1 MGGALKKASD
11 SPVASVLAGGII
23 AAAAH
28 AALQHRCCFFPSTRC
43 LFRISV
49 RLAKLKLAGFKTFVD
64 PTTVLTPGNLVGV
77 VGPNGCGKSNII
89 DAVRWVLGESRASAL
104 RGDSMQDVIF
114 NGSTTRKP
122 VSRASV
128 ELVFDNAEGKAAGQ
142 WKPYAE
148 IAVKRV
154 LDRTGESS
162 YFINGI
168 HVRRKDVIDLFLG
181 TGLGPRAYA
190 IIEQGMISR
199 IIEARPEEVR
209 GFLEEAAGVTKYR
222 ERRRETEGRL
232 RDARDNLTRLEDIRN
247 ELGQQIG
254 KLEVQAAVAEK
265 YRQLNTSLSE
275 RQNLLWLI
283 KRNEARAEKARLAEE
298 LADATRR
305 IEADSTRLQELEGQL
320 ETVREAQFAANEG
333 VQLAQSALFAVSSE
347 LTRLE
352 GELAR
357 LRDSRRILESR
368 LAQLERDDAQW
379 RSQLENLG
387 ADRER
392 WQSLLEN
399 AALRA
404 EQAEMRHAEVGDRLP
419 EAEEAQQIA
428 DATAAAV
435 RRELNQAEQQIRVED
450 AHRVSSERS
459 LENLAQ
465 RRARLQQ
472 EQASVQAP
480 DLRVAAER
488 EAALSEAEDTL
499 ALRQAEMSDAQA
511 RLPGAQQ
518 ALKEALESERH
529 AQRRATELRARREAL
544 VQLQNKVQVQGQLG
558 DWLKRHRLD
567 GLKPLWQR
575 LRVEAGWELALE
587 AVLRERLA
595 ALPAEDGRV
604 ALAALGDKV
613 PGAFAFLLA
622 GVPAEEASFPVP
634 KGARP
639 LLSVVNAD
647 PEWAEVM
654 ASWLARFFVVDDLAP
669 WLERRS
675 ELPEGVSLVSREG
688 QRLSRHALSHYAPDS
703 RTHGVIERQREIDQL
718 ATEVDAAHDE
728 AAMAREGVGEAE
740 ALATRL
746 QDTLGNLRRDAQVLQ
761 ARVHAEQVEVLKLN
775 QARVRYEERCGQID
789 RDLGEIAHGEQAEQD
804 RLMRSE
810 TELERSRE
818 LADLQRGR
826 LDAAEAVR
834 RERESALRETRA
846 LEQALAR
853 ELQESRHSERECSSK
868 LEDIARN
875 RALATEQLER
885 IAEELTERRESL
897 LEIDEVS
904 VAAALQESVAL
915 RSTREAALA
924 GARNTLEAVNG
935 QLRGLEE
942 ERQRTEHAAA
952 PQRERVADLR
962 LRVQAAEMAEGQHM
976 ARLEEA
982 EADEIALAPLLTAD
996 LKEGSLQ
1003 REVGRLGR
1011 EIADLGP
1018 VNLAAL
1024 DELRSA
1030 AERKNYLDMQTD
1042 DLLGAIETLEDA
1054 IRRIDRETREQL
1066 QETYNTVNRHF
1077 GSLFPMLFG
1086 GGEARLVLT
1095 GDEILDAGISIVAQP
1110 PGKKNSS
1117 IQLLSG
1123 GEKALTAIALVFSMF
1138 QLNPAPFCM
1147 LDEVDAPLDDSNTE
1161 RYCQMVKRMSSQTQ
1175 FIFISHSKITMEIAQ
1190 QLVGVTMQEQGAS
1203 RVVEV
1208 DIEEALRL
1216 AESVAA

>member
-1 MGGALKKASD
+1 M
-11 SPVASVLAGGII
+11 
-23 AAAAH
+23 
-28 AALQHRCCFFPSTRC
+28 
-43 LFRISV
+43 

-104 RGDSMQDVIF
+104 RGGSMMDVIF

-128 ELVFDNAEGKAAGQ
+128 ELVFDNAEGRAAGQ

-148 IAVKRV
+148 VAVKRV
-154 LDRTGESS
+154 LDRSGEST
-162 YFINGI
+162 YYINGVQ
-168 HVRRKDVIDLFLG
+168 VRRKDVIDLFLG

-199 IIEARPEEVR
+199 IIEAKPEEVR

-232 RDARDNLTRLEDIRN
+232 SDARDNLTRLEDIRN

-254 KLEVQAAVAEK
+254 KLETQAAIAEK
-265 YRQLNTSLSE
+265 YRQLNASLSE
-275 RQNLLWLI
+275 RQNLLWLM
-283 KRNEARAEKARLAEE
+283 KRNEARAERTRLSDELAE
-298 LADATRR
+298 ATRR
-305 IEADSTRLQELEGQL
+305 IEADSTHLQTLEGQL
-320 ETVREAQFAANEG
+320 ETARDAQLGANEG
-333 VQLAQSALFAVSSE
+333 VQLAQEALYTVSAE

-379 RSQLENLG
+379 RSQLDALA
-387 ADRER
+387 ADGER
-392 WQSLLEN
+392 WSGLLEH
-399 AALRA
+399 AAIRA
-404 EQAEMRHAEVGDRLP
+404 EQAEARHGEVGERLP
-419 EAEEAQQIA
+419 EAEEALRAA

-435 RRELNQAEQQIRVED
+435 RRELNHAEQQIRVEE
-450 AHRVSSERS
+450 AHRVSSERT
-459 LENLAQ
+459 LEALSQ
-465 RRARLQQ
+465 RRVRLQQ
-472 EQASVQAP
+472 EQSVVQAP
-480 DLRVAAER
+480 DLRQVAER
-488 EAALSEAEDTL
+488 EAMLEEVEDSLSRA
-499 ALRQAEMSDAQA
+499 QAELAERNA
-511 RLPGAQQ
+511 EVPAAQQ
-518 ALKEALESERH
+518 ALKHAVEAERQ

-544 VQLQNKVQVQGQLG
+544 VQLQGKVQVQGQLG
-558 DWLKRHRLD
+558 DWLKRHHLD
-567 GLKPLWQR
+567 GLTPLWQR
-575 LRVEAGWELALE
+575 IRVEAGWELAVE

-595 ALPAEDGRV
+595 ALPALDGQA
-604 ALAALGDKV
+604 ALAALADKV
-613 PGAFAFLLA
+613 PGAVAFLLP
-622 GVPAEEASFPVP
+622 GVVPAADGGDAPEGTRRLGALVEAD
-634 KGARP
+634 AE
-639 LLSVVNAD
+639 LAEILNA
-647 PEWAEVM
+647 
-654 ASWLARFFVVDDLAP
+654 WLGRVFVADDLST
-669 WLERRS
+669 WLGRRS
-675 ELPEGVSLVSREG
+675 ELPVGTMLVSREG
-688 QRLSRHALSHYAPDS
+688 RLLDRHALSHYAPDS
-703 RTHGVIERQREIDQL
+703 RTHGVIERQREIEHL
-718 ATEVDAAHDE
+718 SAEVTAAQDE
-728 AAMAREGVGEAE
+728 AAMAHGMVGEAE
-740 ALATRL
+740 ALASRL
-746 QDTLGNLRRDAQVLQ
+746 QESIASLRRDAQALQ
-761 ARVHAEQVEVLKLN
+761 ARVHAEQVEVLKLS
-775 QARVRYEERCGQID
+775 QARMRYEERCGQID
-789 RDLGEIAHGEQAEQD
+789 RDLGEIAHGEQAERD

-818 LADLQRGR
+818 MADLQRGR
-826 LDAAEAVR
+826 LEAAEAVR
-834 RERESALRETRA
+834 RDRDSALRETRA

-853 ELQESRHSERECSSK
+853 ELQEARHSERECRSK
-868 LEDIARN
+868 LEDIERN
-875 RALATEQLER
+875 RALAAEQLAR
-885 IAEELTERRESL
+885 IADELVERRESL

-904 VAAALQESVAL
+904 VAAALQESVGQ
-915 RSTREAALA
+915 RTVRETALA
-924 GARNTLEAVNG
+924 VCRNVLEEANAG
-935 QLRGLEE
+935 LRALEE
-942 ERQRTEHAAA
+942 ERLRTEHAAA

-962 LRVQAAEMAEGQHM
+962 LRVQAAEMAEGQHA
-976 ARLEEA
+976 ARLDEA
-982 EADEIALAPLLTAD
+982 KADEAALAPLLTPD
-996 LKEGSLQ
+996 LREGALQ
-1003 REVGRLGR
+1003 REVARLGR
-1011 EIADLGP
+1011 EIADLGS

-1024 DELRSA
+1024 DELKVAS
-1030 AERKNYLDMQTD
+1030 ERKFYLDAQSD

-1161 RYCQMVKRMSSQTQ
+1161 RYCRMVKRMSSQTQ
-1175 FIFISHSKITMEIAQ
+1175 FVFISHSKITMEIAQ
-1190 QLVGVTMQEQGAS
+1190 QLVGVTMQEQGVS

-1216 AESVAA
+1216 AEAGAV

>member
-1 MGGALKKASD
+1 M
-11 SPVASVLAGGII
+11 
-23 AAAAH
+23 
-28 AALQHRCCFFPSTRC
+28 
-43 LFRISV
+43 

-104 RGDSMQDVIF
+104 RGGSMMDVIF

-148 IAVKRV
+148 VAVKRV
-154 LDRTGESS
+154 LDRSGEST
-162 YFINGI
+162 YFINGTQ
-168 HVRRKDVIDLFLG
+168 VRRKDVIDLFLG

-199 IIEARPEEVR
+199 IIEAKPEEVR

-222 ERRRETEGRL
+222 ERRKETEGRL
-232 RDARDNLTRLEDIRN
+232 SDARDNLTRLDDIRN

-254 KLEVQAAVAEK
+254 KLEAQAAVAEK
-265 YRQLNTSLSE
+265 YRQLNASLSE
-275 RQNLLWLI
+275 RQNLLWLL
-283 KRNEARAEKARLAEE
+283 KCYEARAEKARLSGE

-305 IEADSTRLQELEGQL
+305 IEADSSRLQELEAQL
-320 ETVREAQFAANEG
+320 EEARESQLQANEG

-379 RSQLENLG
+379 RSQLDSLAGES
-387 ADRER
+387 ER
-392 WQSLLEN
+392 WQGLLEH

-404 EQAEMRHAEVGDRLP
+404 EQAEARHMEVSERLP
-419 EAEEAQQIA
+419 EAEEALRGA

-450 AHRVSSERS
+450 THRQSSERS
-459 LENLAQ
+459 LEALAQ
-465 RRARLQQ
+465 RRARLLQ
-472 EQASVQAP
+472 EQAAVQAP
-480 DLRVAAER
+480 DLRLVAER
-488 EAALSEAEDTL
+488 EAALNELEECLERAQGEIG
-499 ALRQAEMSDAQA
+499 DAGA
-511 RLPGAQQ
+511 RLPHAQL
-518 ALKEALESERH
+518 ALKQAVDAERH
-529 AQRRATELRARREAL
+529 AQKRATELRARREAL

-558 DWLKRHRLD
+558 DWLRRHHLE

-575 LRVEAGWELALE
+575 LKVEAGWELALE
-587 AVLRERLA
+587 AVLRERLG
-595 ALPAEDGRV
+595 ALPAADGQA
-604 ALAALGDKV
+604 ALAALADRV
-613 PGAFAFLLA
+613 PGAITFLLPVLPEPVMPCPAPEGTRALLDLVQPEA
-622 GVPAEEASFPVP
+622 GLEAVLE
-634 KGARP
+634 A
-639 LLSVVNAD
+639 
-647 PEWAEVM
+647 
-654 ASWLARFFVVDDLAP
+654 WLARVFVADELASWVD
-669 WLERRS
+669 RRDS
-675 ELPEGVSLVSREG
+675 LPAGCLLVSREG
-688 QRLSRHALSHYAPDS
+688 RLLDRHALSHYAPDA
-703 RTHGVIERQREIDQL
+703 RTHGVIERQREIEQL
-718 ATEVDAAHDE
+718 TAEVEAAQDE
-728 AAMAREGVGEAE
+728 AALARDAVGEAE

-746 QDTLGNLRRDAQVLQ
+746 QDSLASLRRDAQGLQ

-775 QARVRYEERCGQID
+775 QARIRYEERCGQVD
-789 RDLGEIAHGEQAEQD
+789 RDLGEIAHGEEAERD
-804 RLMRSE
+804 RLMRAE

-818 LADLQRGR
+818 LAELQRGR

-834 RERESALRETRA
+834 QERESALRETRA
-846 LEQALAR
+846 LDQALGR
-853 ELQESRHSERECSSK
+853 ELQEARHSERECASK
-868 LEDIARN
+868 LEDISRN
-875 RALATEQLER
+875 RTLAGEQLQR
-885 IAEELTERRESL
+885 IAEELQERRESL
-897 LEIDEVS
+897 MEIDEASVS
-904 VAAALQESVAL
+904 ARLQETVAL
-915 RSTREAALA
+915 RGEREAALA
-924 GARNTLEAVNG
+924 ESRNLLEGVNG
-935 QLRGLEE
+935 RLRALEDD
-942 ERQRTEHAAA
+942 RQRTEHAAA

-962 LRVQAAEMAEGQHM
+962 LRVQAADMAEGQHA

-982 EADEIALAPLLTAD
+982 QADEVALLPLLTPD

-1003 REVGRLGR
+1003 REVARLGR
-1011 EIADLGP
+1011 EIAELGP

-1024 DELRSA
+1024 DELKSA
-1030 AERKNYLDMQTD
+1030 VERKTYLDTQTE
-1042 DLLGAIETLEDA
+1042 DLLGAIDTLEDA

-1095 GDEILDAGISIVAQP
+1095 GDEILDAGITIVAQP

-1175 FIFISHSKITMEIAQ
+1175 FVFISHSKITMEIAQ
-1190 QLVGVTMQEQGAS
+1190 QLVGVTMQEQGVS

>member
-1 MGGALKKASD
+1 M
-11 SPVASVLAGGII
+11 
-23 AAAAH
+23 
-28 AALQHRCCFFPSTRC
+28 
-43 LFRISV
+43 

-104 RGDSMQDVIF
+104 RGGSMLDVIF

-128 ELVFDNAEGKAAGQ
+128 ELVFDNAEGRAAGQ

-148 IAVKRV
+148 VAVKRV
-154 LDRTGESS
+154 LDRSGEST
-162 YFINGI
+162 YFINGMQ
-168 HVRRKDVIDLFLG
+168 VRRKDVIDLFLG

-199 IIEARPEEVR
+199 IIEAKPEEVR

-222 ERRRETEGRL
+222 ERRKETEGRL
-232 RDARDNLTRLEDIRN
+232 SDARDNLARLEDIRN
-247 ELGQQIG
+247 ELGQQLG
-254 KLEVQAAVAEK
+254 KLEQQAAVAER
-265 YRQLNTSLSE
+265 YRQLNASLAE
-275 RQNLLWLI
+275 RQNLLWLL
-283 KRNEARAEKARLAEE
+283 KRNEARAERSRLADE

-305 IEADSTRLQELEGQL
+305 IEADSARLLELESQL
-320 ETVREAQFAANEG
+320 ETAREAQFAANEG
-333 VQLAQSALFAVSSE
+333 VQQAQGALFSVSSE

-379 RSQLENLG
+379 RAQLENLG
-387 ADRER
+387 ADSER
-392 WQSLLEN
+392 WQGLLEN

-404 EQAEMRHAEVGDRLP
+404 EQAEARHAEVGERLP
-419 EAEEAQQIA
+419 EAEEALQSA
-428 DATAAAV
+428 DATAAAI
-435 RRELNQAEQQIRVED
+435 RRELNQAEQQIRVEE
-450 AHRVSSERS
+450 AHRVSSERT
-459 LENLAQ
+459 LDTLGQ

-472 EQASVQAP
+472 EQSAVQAP
-480 DLRVAAER
+480 DLRLLAER
-488 EAALSEAEDTL
+488 EAALAELDDTL
-499 ALRQAEMSDAQA
+499 ARRQADIADAQA
-511 RLPGAQQ
+511 QLPAAQLALKQ
-518 ALKEALESERH
+518 ALETERQ
-529 AQRRATELRARREAL
+529 AQRHATELRARREAL

-558 DWLKRHRLD
+558 DWLKRHKLD
-567 GLKPLWQR
+567 ALKPLWQR
-575 LRVEAGWELALE
+575 IRVEAGWELALE

-595 ALPAEDGRV
+595 ALPAADGRA
-604 ALAALGDKV
+604 ALAALGDRV
-613 PGAFAFLLA
+613 PGAFAFMLEGAGGEDGAGDGPAAPAGTVPLRDKIGADDALADVLSVWLRGVFVADDLGGWIERRATLAA
-622 GVPAEEASFPVP
+622 GVTLV
-634 KGARP
+634 ARNG
-639 LLSVVNAD
+639 LL
-647 PEWAEVM
+647 
-654 ASWLARFFVVDDLAP
+654 L
-669 WLERRS
+669 
-675 ELPEGVSLVSREG
+675 G
-688 QRLSRHALSHYAPDS
+688 RHALIHYAPDS

-718 ATEVDAAHDE
+718 AAEVESAQDE
-728 AAMAREGVGEAE
+728 AAMARESVGEGE
-740 ALATRL
+740 ALASRL
-746 QDTLGNLRRDAQVLQ
+746 QEALASLRRDAQALQ

-775 QARVRYEERCGQID
+775 QAQVRYEERCGQID
-789 RDLGEIAHGEQAEQD
+789 RDLGEIEHAEQAERD
-804 RLMRSE
+804 RLMRAE

-818 LADLQRGR
+818 LAELQRGR

-834 RERESALRETRA
+834 RERESSLRETRA
-846 LEQALAR
+846 LESALAR
-853 ELQESRHSERECSSK
+853 ELQEARHAERECASK
-868 LEDIARN
+868 LDDIARN
-875 RALATEQLER
+875 RALAGEQLER

-897 LEIDEVS
+897 MEIDEAS
-904 VAAALQESVAL
+904 VETALQDAVAQ
-915 RSTREAALA
+915 RAARETALA
-924 GARNTLEAVNG
+924 ASRNTLEGANG
-935 QLRGLEE
+935 LLRGLEE
-942 ERQRTEHAAA
+942 DRQRTEHAAA
-952 PQRERVADLR
+952 PQRDRVADLR
-962 LRVQAAEMAEGQHM
+962 LRVQAAEMAEAQHA
-976 ARLEEA
+976 ARLDEA
-982 EADEIALAPLLTAD
+982 QADEAALAPLLVPE

-1011 EIADLGP
+1011 EIAELGP

-1024 DELRSA
+1024 DELKA
-1030 AERKNYLDMQTD
+1030 ASERKNYLDVQTE
-1042 DLLGAIETLEDA
+1042 DLLSAIETLEDA

-1066 QETYNTVNRHF
+1066 QETYNTVNHHF
-1077 GSLFPMLFG
+1077 GNLFPMLFG

-1175 FIFISHSKITMEIAQ
+1175 FVFISHSKITMEIAQ
-1190 QLVGVTMQEQGAS
+1190 QLVGVTMQEQGVS

-1216 AESVAA
+1216 AETVAA

>member
-1 MGGALKKASD
+1 M
-11 SPVASVLAGGII
+11 
-23 AAAAH
+23 
-28 AALQHRCCFFPSTRC
+28 
-43 LFRISV
+43 

-104 RGDSMQDVIF
+104 RGGSMQDVIF

-128 ELVFDNAEGKAAGQ
+128 ELVFDNAEGRAAGQ

-148 IAVKRV
+148 VAVKRV
-154 LDRTGESS
+154 LDRSGEST
-162 YFINGI
+162 YFINGVQ
-168 HVRRKDVIDLFLG
+168 VRRKDVIDLFLG

-222 ERRRETEGRL
+222 ERRKETEGRL
-232 RDARDNLTRLEDIRN
+232 ADARDNLARLDDIRN
-247 ELGQQIG
+247 ELGQQLG
-254 KLEVQAAVAEK
+254 RLEAQAAVAEK
-265 YRQLNTSLSE
+265 YHRLNTSLSE
-275 RQNLLWLI
+275 RQNLLWLL
-283 KRNEARAEKARLAEE
+283 KRNEARAERTRLTEE

-305 IEADSTRLQELEGQL
+305 IEADSTRLQELEAQL
-320 ETVREAQFAANEG
+320 EAARDSQMSANEG
-333 VQLAQSALFAVSSE
+333 VQLAQSALFTVSSE

-357 LRDSRRILESR
+357 LRDSRRLLESR

-379 RSQLENLG
+379 RSQQENLG
-387 ADRER
+387 ADAER

-399 AALRA
+399 ASLRA
-404 EQAEMRHAEVGDRLP
+404 EQAEARHAEVEERLP
-419 EAEEAQQIA
+419 EAEEAQRTA
-428 DATAAAV
+428 DATASAV
-435 RRELNQAEQQIRVED
+435 RRELNQAEQQIRVEE
-450 AHRVSSERS
+450 AHRVSSERT
-459 LENLAQ
+459 LETLTQ

-480 DLRVAAER
+480 DLRAVAER
-488 EAALSEAEDTL
+488 EAALEEAEDTL
-499 ALRQAEMSDAQA
+499 ARHQGEIADLQAS
-511 RLPGAQQ
+511 LPATQQ
-518 ALKEALESERH
+518 ALKQALEAERQ

-544 VQLQNKVQVQGQLG
+544 VQLQNKVQAQGQLG
-558 DWLKRHRLD
+558 DWLKRHGLEA
-567 GLKPLWQR
+567 LKPLWQR
-575 LRVEAGWELALE
+575 IRVEAGWELALE

-595 ALPAEDGRV
+595 ALPASDGRA
-604 ALAALGDKV
+604 ALAALADRV
-613 PGAFAFLLA
+613 PGAVAFLLA
-622 GVPAEEASFPVP
+622 DSAPEPATSREVLD
-634 KGARP
+634 GTRP
-639 LLSVVNAD
+639 LLSLVQAD
-647 PEWAEVM
+647 DELLPLL
-654 ASWLARFFVVDDLAP
+654 ASWLAQVFVVGDLGP
-669 WLERRS
+669 WLGRRA
-675 ELPEGVSLVSREG
+675 ELQGLRLLTQEGHQLD
-688 QRLSRHALSHYAPDS
+688 ACILSHYVPDS

-718 ATEVDAAHDE
+718 AAEVDAAQEE
-728 AAMAREGVGEAE
+728 ASLAHAGVGEAE
-740 ALATRL
+740 EQATRL
-746 QDTLGNLRRDAQVLQ
+746 QDSLTQLRREAQALQ

-775 QARVRYEERCGQID
+775 QARLRYEERCGQID
-789 RDLGEIAHGEQAEQD
+789 RDLGEIAHSEQAEQD
-804 RLMRSE
+804 RLMRAE

-818 LADLQRGR
+818 MAELQRGR

-834 RERESALRETRA
+834 QERERALRETRA
-846 LEQALAR
+846 LEQALSR
-853 ELQESRHSERECSSK
+853 ELQEARHSERECASK

-875 RALATEQLER
+875 RALAAEQLER
-885 IAEELTERRESL
+885 IADELAERRETL
-897 LEIDEVS
+897 MEIDEVS
-904 VAAALQESVAL
+904 VATALQEAVAL
-915 RSTREAALA
+915 RSAREFALA
-924 GARNTLEAVNG
+924 ESRNILEDANG
-935 QLRGLEE
+935 RLRALEE
-942 ERQRTEHAAA
+942 ERQRTEHGAA

-962 LRVQAAEMAEGQHM
+962 LRVQAAEIAEAQHA

-982 EADEIALAPLLTAD
+982 QADEAALLPLLMPD
-996 LKEGSLQ
+996 LKEGTLQ
-1003 REVGRLGR
+1003 REVARLGR
-1011 EIADLGP
+1011 EITELGP

-1024 DELRSA
+1024 DELKAA
-1030 AERKNYLDMQTD
+1030 AERKNYLDVQTE

-1095 GDEILDAGISIVAQP
+1095 GDEILDAGITIVAQP

-1175 FIFISHSKITMEIAQ
+1175 FVFISHSKITMEIAQ
-1190 QLVGVTMQEQGAS
+1190 QLVGVTMQEQGVS

-1216 AESVAA
+1216 AETAAA

>member
-1 MGGALKKASD
+1 M
-11 SPVASVLAGGII
+11 
-23 AAAAH
+23 
-28 AALQHRCCFFPSTRC
+28 
-43 LFRISV
+43 

-64 PTTVLTPGNLVGV
+64 PTTVLMPGNLVGV

-104 RGDSMQDVIF
+104 RGGSMQDVIF

-148 IAVKRV
+148 VAVKRV
-154 LDRTGESS
+154 LDRSGEST
-162 YFINGI
+162 YYINGMQ
-168 HVRRKDVIDLFLG
+168 VRRKDVIDLFLG

-232 RDARDNLTRLEDIRN
+232 SDARDNLTRLEDIRN

-254 KLEVQAAVAEK
+254 RLEVQAAVAEK
-265 YRQLNTSLSE
+265 FRSLNATQSE
-275 RQNLLWLI
+275 RQNLLWLL
-283 KRNEARAEKARLAEE
+283 KRNEARAERARLSDE

-305 IEADSTRLQELEGQL
+305 IEADSSHLQELESRL
-320 ETVREAQFAANEG
+320 ETAREAQFSANEG
-333 VQLAQSALFAVSSE
+333 VQQAQGALYSVSSE

-357 LRDSRRILESR
+357 LRDSRRLLESR

-379 RSQLENLG
+379 RSQLENL
-387 ADRER
+387 AAEDER
-392 WQSLLEN
+392 WRGLLDN

-404 EQAEMRHAEVGDRLP
+404 EQAEARHMEAGDRLP
-419 EAEEAQQIA
+419 EAEEALQGA
-428 DATAAAV
+428 DAAATAV
-435 RRELNQAEQQIRVED
+435 RRELNQAEQQIRVEET
-450 AHRVSSERS
+450 HRQASQRS
-459 LENLAQ
+459 LDSLAQ

-480 DLRVAAER
+480 DLRQLAER
-488 EAALSEAEDTL
+488 EAGLAEAEDTL
-499 ALRQAEMSDAQA
+499 ARQQGDIADAQA
-511 RLPGAQQ
+511 RLPAVQQ
-518 ALKEALESERH
+518 ALKQALDAERH
-529 AQRRATELRARREAL
+529 AQRQATELKARRDAL

-567 GLKPLWQR
+567 ALKPLWQR
-575 LRVEAGWELALE
+575 IRVEAGWELALE

-595 ALPAEDGRV
+595 ALPADDGQA
-604 ALAALGDKV
+604 ALAALSDKV

-622 GVPAEEASFPVP
+622 DAPADADACPAP
-634 KGARP
+634 AGTQP
-639 LLSVVNAD
+639 LLARVGTDDAALAGVLTGWLARVFVAD
-647 PEWAEVM
+647 ELD
-654 ASWLARFFVVDDLAP
+654 SWLARRA
-669 WLERRS
+669 
-675 ELPEGVSLVSREG
+675 ELPPGVVLVSREG
-688 QRLSRHALSHYAPDS
+688 RLLSRHALVHYAPDS

-718 ATEVDAAHDE
+718 AADVDRAQDAAALAHG
-728 AAMAREGVGEAE
+728 AVAEAE
-740 ALATRL
+740 ALAGQL
-746 QDTLGNLRRDAQVLQ
+746 QDTLAGLRRDAQALQ

-775 QARVRYEERCGQID
+775 QARMRFEERCGQIE
-789 RDLGEIAHGEQAEQD
+789 RDLDEIEHGEEAERD

-810 TELERSRE
+810 TELERARE
-818 LADLQRGR
+818 MAELQRGR

-834 RERESALRETRA
+834 RERESSLRETRA

-853 ELQESRHSERECSSK
+853 ELQEARHSERECSSK
-868 LEDIARN
+868 LGDIARN
-875 RALATEQLER
+875 RALASEQLER
-885 IAEELTERRESL
+885 IADELTERRETL

-904 VAAALQESVAL
+904 VAAALQEAVAL
-915 RSTREAALA
+915 RAAREAALA
-924 GARNTLEAVNG
+924 ESRNTLEGANAL
-935 QLRGLEE
+935 LRGLEE
-942 ERQRTEHAAA
+942 DRQRTEHAAA

-962 LRVQAAEMAEGQHM
+962 LRVQAAELAEGQHA

-982 EADEIALAPLLTAD
+982 QADEALLLPLLTPD

-1003 REVGRLGR
+1003 RELARLGR
-1011 EIADLGP
+1011 EIAELGA

-1030 AERKNYLDMQTD
+1030 SERKAYLDAQGD

-1066 QETYNTVNRHF
+1066 QETYNTVNHHF

-1095 GDEILDAGISIVAQP
+1095 GDEILDAGITIVAQP

-1175 FIFISHSKITMEIAQ
+1175 FVFISHSKITMEIAQ
-1190 QLVGVTMQEQGAS
+1190 QLVGVTMQEQGVS

-1216 AESVAA
+1216 AETVAA

>member
-1 MGGALKKASD
+1 M
-11 SPVASVLAGGII
+11 
-23 AAAAH
+23 
-28 AALQHRCCFFPSTRC
+28 
-43 LFRISV
+43 

-104 RGDSMQDVIF
+104 RGGSMMDVIF

-128 ELVFDNAEGKAAGQ
+128 ELVFDNAEGRAAGQ

-148 IAVKRV
+148 VAVKRV
-154 LDRTGESS
+154 LDRSGDST
-162 YFINGI
+162 YFINGMQ
-168 HVRRKDVIDLFLG
+168 VRRKDVIDLFLG

-199 IIEARPEEVR
+199 IIEAKPEEVR

-222 ERRRETEGRL
+222 ERRKETEGRL
-232 RDARDNLTRLEDIRN
+232 TDARDNLTRLDDIRN
-247 ELGQQIG
+247 ELGQQLG
-254 KLEVQAAVAEK
+254 KLEQQAAVAEK
-265 YRQLNTSLSE
+265 YRQLNASLSE
-275 RQNLLWLI
+275 RQNLLWLM
-283 KRNEARAEKARLAEE
+283 KRNEARAERARLADE

-305 IEADSTRLQELEGQL
+305 IEADSSRLQELESQL
-320 ETVREAQFAANEG
+320 ETAREAQLAANEG
-333 VQLAQSALFAVSSE
+333 VQHAQSALFAVSSE

-379 RSQLENLG
+379 RSQLESLA
-387 ADRER
+387 ADSER
-392 WQSLLEN
+392 WQGLLDN
-399 AALRA
+399 AAIRA
-404 EQAEMRHAEVGDRLP
+404 EQAEARHAEVGDRLP
-419 EAEEAQQIA
+419 EAEEALNAA
-428 DATAAAV
+428 DAAAAAI

-450 AHRVSSERS
+450 AHRVSSERT
-459 LENLAQ
+459 LDTLAQ

-472 EQASVQAP
+472 EESAVQAP
-480 DLRVAAER
+480 DLRLLAER
-488 EAALSEAEDTL
+488 EAALAAAEEALDQRQSEIA
-499 ALRQAEMSDAQA
+499 DAQA
-511 RLPGAQQ
+511 QLPAAQQ
-518 ALKEALESERH
+518 ALKQALDAERQ
-529 AQRRATELRARREAL
+529 AQRHATELRARREAL

-558 DWLKRHRLD
+558 DWIKRHKLD
-567 GLKPLWQR
+567 ALKPLWQCI
-575 LRVEAGWELALE
+575 RVEAGWELAVE

-595 ALPAEDGRV
+595 ALPAEDGKVALV
-604 ALAALGDKV
+604 ALADKV

-622 GVPAEEASFPVP
+622 GAPVAGDVVPPPE
-634 KGARP
+634 GCRP
-639 LLSVVNAD
+639 LAEKVGAD
-647 PEWAEVM
+647 GELAAVLE
-654 ASWLARFFVVDDLAP
+654 SWLARVFVADDLAA
-669 WLERRS
+669 WIDRRES
-675 ELPEGVSLVSREG
+675 LAAGAVLVSRDG
-688 QRLSRHALSHYAPDS
+688 RLLSRHALIHYAPDS

-718 ATEVDAAHDE
+718 GAEVEAAQDG
-728 AAMAREGVGEAE
+728 AAMAREAMAEAE
-740 ALATRL
+740 ALAARV
-746 QDTLGNLRRDAQVLQ
+746 QDALAGLRRDAQALQ
-761 ARVHAEQVEVLKLN
+761 ARVHAEQVEVLKLS
-775 QARVRYEERCGQID
+775 QARQRYEERCGQIE
-789 RDLGEIAHGEQAEQD
+789 RDLGEIAHAEQAERD
-804 RLMRSE
+804 RLMRAE

-818 LADLQRGR
+818 MAELQRGR

-834 RERESALRETRA
+834 RERESSLRETRA
-846 LEQALAR
+846 LESALAR
-853 ELQESRHSERECSSK
+853 ELQEARHSERECVSK
-868 LEDIARN
+868 LDDIARN
-875 RALATEQLER
+875 RALAGEQLER
-885 IAEELTERRESL
+885 IADELTERRESL
-897 LEIDEVS
+897 MEIDEVS
-904 VAAALQESVAL
+904 VSAALQEAVAL
-915 RSTREAALA
+915 RATRETALA
-924 GARNTLEAVNG
+924 ASRNTLEAVNG

-942 ERQRTEHAAA
+942 DRQRTEHAAA

-962 LRVQAAEMAEGQHM
+962 LRVQAVEMAEAQHA

-982 EADEIALAPLLTAD
+982 QADEAALAPLLVPD
-996 LKEGSLQ
+996 LKEGALQ
-1003 REVGRLGR
+1003 REVARLGR
-1011 EIADLGP
+1011 EIAELGP

-1024 DELRSA
+1024 DELKAA
-1030 AERKNYLDMQTD
+1030 AERKNYLDMQTE

-1066 QETYNTVNRHF
+1066 QETYNTVNHHF
-1077 GSLFPMLFG
+1077 GNLFPMLFG

-1161 RYCQMVKRMSSQTQ
+1161 RYCQMVKRMSAQTQ
-1175 FIFISHSKITMEIAQ
+1175 FVFISHSKITMEIAE
-1190 QLVGVTMQEQGAS
+1190 QLVGVTMQEQGVS

-1216 AESVAA
+1216 AETAAA

>member
-1 MGGALKKASD
+1 
-11 SPVASVLAGGII
+11 
-23 AAAAH
+23 
-28 AALQHRCCFFPSTRC
+28 
-43 LFRISV
+43 V

-104 RGDSMQDVIF
+104 RGGSMMDVIF

-128 ELVFDNAEGKAAGQ
+128 ELVFDNAEGRAAGQ

-148 IAVKRV
+148 VAVKRV
-154 LDRTGESS
+154 LDRSGDST
-162 YFINGI
+162 YFINGMQ
-168 HVRRKDVIDLFLG
+168 VRRKDVIDLFLG

-199 IIEARPEEVR
+199 IIEAKPEEVR

-222 ERRRETEGRL
+222 ERRKETEGRL
-232 RDARDNLTRLEDIRN
+232 TDARDNLTRLDDIRN
-247 ELGQQIG
+247 ELGQQLG
-254 KLEVQAAVAEK
+254 KLEQQAAVAEK
-265 YRQLNTSLSE
+265 YRQLNASLSE
-275 RQNLLWLI
+275 RQNLLWLM
-283 KRNEARAEKARLAEE
+283 KRNEARAERARLADE

-305 IEADSTRLQELEGQL
+305 IEADSSRLQELESQL
-320 ETVREAQFAANEG
+320 ETAREAQLAANEG
-333 VQLAQSALFAVSSE
+333 VQHAQSALFAVSSE

-379 RSQLENLG
+379 RSQLESLA
-387 ADRER
+387 ADSER
-392 WQSLLEN
+392 WQGLLDN
-399 AALRA
+399 AAIRA
-404 EQAEMRHAEVGDRLP
+404 EQAEARHAEVGDRLP
-419 EAEEAQQIA
+419 EAEEALNAA
-428 DATAAAV
+428 DAAAAAI

-450 AHRVSSERS
+450 AHRVSSERT
-459 LENLAQ
+459 LDTLAQ

-472 EQASVQAP
+472 EESAVQAP
-480 DLRVAAER
+480 DLRLLAER
-488 EAALSEAEDTL
+488 EAALAAAEEALDQRQSEIA
-499 ALRQAEMSDAQA
+499 DAQA
-511 RLPGAQQ
+511 QLPAAQQ
-518 ALKEALESERH
+518 ALKQALEAERQ
-529 AQRRATELRARREAL
+529 AQRHATELRARREAL

-558 DWLKRHRLD
+558 DWIKRHKLD
-567 GLKPLWQR
+567 ALKPLWQR
-575 LRVEAGWELALE
+575 IRVEAGWELAVE

-595 ALPAEDGRV
+595 ALPAEDGKVALV
-604 ALAALGDKV
+604 ALADKV

-622 GVPAEEASFPVP
+622 GAPVAGDVVPPPE
-634 KGARP
+634 GCRP
-639 LLSVVNAD
+639 LAEKVGAD
-647 PEWAEVM
+647 GELAAVLE
-654 ASWLARFFVVDDLAP
+654 SWLARVFVADDLAA
-669 WLERRS
+669 WIDRRES
-675 ELPEGVSLVSREG
+675 LAAGAVLVSRDG
-688 QRLSRHALSHYAPDS
+688 RLLSRHALIHYAPDS

-718 ATEVDAAHDE
+718 GAEVDAAQDGS
-728 AAMAREGVGEAE
+728 AMAREAMAEAE
-740 ALATRL
+740 ALAARV
-746 QDTLGNLRRDAQVLQ
+746 QDALAGLRRDAQALQ
-761 ARVHAEQVEVLKLN
+761 ARVHAEQVEVLKLS
-775 QARVRYEERCGQID
+775 QARQRYEERCGQIE
-789 RDLGEIAHGEQAEQD
+789 RDLGEIAHAEQAERD
-804 RLMRSE
+804 RLMRAE

-818 LADLQRGR
+818 LAELQRGR

-834 RERESALRETRA
+834 RERESSLRETRA
-846 LEQALAR
+846 LESALAR
-853 ELQESRHSERECSSK
+853 ELQEARHSERECVSK
-868 LEDIARN
+868 LDDIARN
-875 RALATEQLER
+875 RALAGEQLER
-885 IAEELTERRESL
+885 IADELTERRESL
-897 LEIDEVS
+897 MEIDEVS
-904 VAAALQESVAL
+904 VSAALQEAVAL
-915 RSTREAALA
+915 RATRETALA
-924 GARNTLEAVNG
+924 ASRNTLEAVNG

-942 ERQRTEHAAA
+942 DRQRTEHAAA

-962 LRVQAAEMAEGQHM
+962 LRVQAVEMAEAQHA

-982 EADEIALAPLLTAD
+982 QADEAALAPLLVPD
-996 LKEGSLQ
+996 LKEGALQ
-1003 REVGRLGR
+1003 REVARLGR
-1011 EIADLGP
+1011 EIAELGP

-1024 DELRSA
+1024 DELKAA
-1030 AERKNYLDMQTD
+1030 AERKNYLDMQTE

-1066 QETYNTVNRHF
+1066 QETYNTVNHHF
-1077 GSLFPMLFG
+1077 GNLFPMLFG

-1161 RYCQMVKRMSSQTQ
+1161 RYCQMVKRMSAQTQ
-1175 FIFISHSKITMEIAQ
+1175 FVFISHSKITMEIAE
-1190 QLVGVTMQEQGAS
+1190 QLVGVTMQEQGVS

-1216 AESVAA
+1216 AETAAA

>member
-1 MGGALKKASD
+1 M
-11 SPVASVLAGGII
+11 
-23 AAAAH
+23 
-28 AALQHRCCFFPSTRC
+28 
-43 LFRISV
+43 

-64 PTTVLTPGNLVGV
+64 PTIVLTPGNLVGV

-104 RGDSMQDVIF
+104 RGGSMMDVIF

-128 ELVFDNAEGKAAGQ
+128 ELVFDNGEGRAAGQ

-148 IAVKRV
+148 VAVKRV
-154 LDRTGESS
+154 LDRSGEST
-162 YFINGI
+162 YFINGMQ
-168 HVRRKDVIDLFLG
+168 VRRKDVIDLFLG

-199 IIEARPEEVR
+199 IIEAKPEEVR

-232 RDARDNLTRLEDIRN
+232 SDARDNLTRLEDIRN

-254 KLEVQAAVAEK
+254 KLESQAAVAERF
-265 YRQLNTSLSE
+265 RQLNANLSE
-275 RQNLLWLI
+275 RQNLLWLM
-283 KRNEARAEKARLAEE
+283 KRNEARAERTRLAAE
-298 LADATRR
+298 LAEATRR
-305 IEADSTRLQELEGQL
+305 IEADSSHLQMLESQL
-320 ETVREAQFAANEG
+320 ETAREAQLGANES
-333 VQLAQSALFAVSSE
+333 VQQAQSALFAVSSE

-379 RSQLENLG
+379 RSQVENLAAEG
-387 ADRER
+387 ER
-392 WQSLLEN
+392 WTGLIAH

-404 EQAEMRHAEVGDRLP
+404 EQADARHAEMGERLP
-419 EAEEAQQIA
+419 GAEEALRSA
-428 DATAAAV
+428 DAAAAAV
-435 RRELNQAEQQIRVED
+435 RRELNHAEQQIRVED
-450 AHRVSSERS
+450 THRQSSARA
-459 LENLAQ
+459 LDALAQ
-465 RRARLQQ
+465 RRTRLQQ
-472 EQASVQAP
+472 EQAAVHAP
-480 DLRVAAER
+480 DLGLLAQR
-488 EAALSEAEDTL
+488 EAALAEAEEAL
-499 ALRQAEMSDAQA
+499 ARGQEEIAELAVQAPA
-511 RLPGAQQ
+511 AQQ
-518 ALKEALESERH
+518 ALKAALDHER
-529 AQRRATELRARREAL
+529 QRQRQATELQARRQAL
-544 VQLQNKVQVQGQLG
+544 VQLQSKVQAQGQLG

-567 GLKPLWQR
+567 TLKPLWQR
-575 LRVEAGWELALE
+575 IRVTAGWELAVE

-595 ALPAEDGRV
+595 ALPAADGQ
-604 ALAALGDKV
+604 AALTALSDKV
-613 PGAFAFLLA
+613 PGAMAFLLPGSDAVVPDCSALA
-622 GVPAEEASFPVP
+622 GT
-634 KGARP
+634 RP
-639 LLSVVNAD
+639 LSSLVEAD
-647 PEWAEVM
+647 GELKDLLQA
-654 ASWLARFFVVDDLAP
+654 WLAPVFIVDELDG
-669 WLERRS
+669 WLERRG
-675 ELPEGVSLVSREG
+675 ELFPGMLLVSREG
-688 QRLSRHALSHYAPDS
+688 RLLDRHALSHYAPDS
-703 RTHGVIERQREIDQL
+703 RTHGVIERQREIEQL
-718 ATEVDAAHDE
+718 TAELRTAQDD
-728 AAMAREGVGEAE
+728 AAMAHGAVGEAE
-740 ALATRL
+740 ARATAI
-746 QDTLGNLRRDAQVLQ
+746 QDALTGLRRDAQALQ
-761 ARVHAEQVEVLKLN
+761 ARVHGEQVEVLKLN
-775 QARVRYEERCGQID
+775 QARLRYEERCGQIE
-789 RDLGEIAHGEQAEQD
+789 RDLEEIAHGEQAERD
-804 RLMRSE
+804 RLMRAE

-818 LADLQRGR
+818 LAELQRGR
-826 LDAAEAVR
+826 LEAAEGVR
-834 RERESALRETRA
+834 QERDATLRETRA

-853 ELQESRHSERECSSK
+853 ELQEARHGERECASK
-868 LEDIARN
+868 LDDIARN
-875 RALATEQLER
+875 QALASEQLTR
-885 IAEELTERRESL
+885 IADELVERREAL
-897 LEIDEVS
+897 LEIDEVAVAEALQAS
-904 VAAALQESVAL
+904 VGRRSLREDALAASRNVLEDANAALRA
-915 RSTREAALA
+915 
-924 GARNTLEAVNG
+924 
-935 QLRGLEE
+935 LEE

-962 LRVQAAEMAEGQHM
+962 LRVQAAEMAEAQHG

-982 EADEIALAPLLTAD
+982 RADEDVLAPLLTPD

-1003 REVGRLGR
+1003 REVARLGR
-1011 EIADLGP
+1011 EIAELGP

-1024 DELRSA
+1024 DELKAA
-1030 AERKNYLDMQTD
+1030 AERKSYLDAQSE
-1042 DLLGAIETLEDA
+1042 DLLGAIGTLEDA

-1077 GSLFPMLFG
+1077 GSLFPQLFG

-1175 FIFISHSKITMEIAQ
+1175 FVFISHSKITMEIAQ
-1190 QLVGVTMQEQGAS
+1190 QLVGVTMQEQGVS

>member
-1 MGGALKKASD
+1 M
-11 SPVASVLAGGII
+11 
-23 AAAAH
+23 
-28 AALQHRCCFFPSTRC
+28 
-43 LFRISV
+43 

-64 PTTVLTPGNLVGV
+64 PTTVLMPGNLVGV

-104 RGDSMQDVIF
+104 RGGSMQDVIF

-148 IAVKRV
+148 VAVKRV
-154 LDRTGESS
+154 LDRSGEST
-162 YFINGI
+162 YYINGI
-168 HVRRKDVIDLFLG
+168 QVRRKDVIDLFLG

-222 ERRRETEGRL
+222 ERRKETEGRL
-232 RDARDNLTRLEDIRN
+232 SDARDNLTRLEDIRN

-254 KLEVQAAVAEK
+254 RLEVQAAVAEK
-265 YRQLNTSLSE
+265 FRTLHATQSE
-275 RQNLLWLI
+275 RQNLLWLL
-283 KRNEARAEKARLAEE
+283 KRNEARTERARLSDE

-305 IEADSTRLQELEGQL
+305 IEADSSHLQELEGRL
-320 ETVREAQFAANEG
+320 ETAREAQFSANEG
-333 VQLAQSALFAVSSE
+333 VQQAQGALYSVSSE

-357 LRDSRRILESR
+357 LRDSRRLLESR

-379 RSQLENLG
+379 RSQLENL
-387 ADRER
+387 AAEDER
-392 WQSLLEN
+392 WRGLLDN

-404 EQAEMRHAEVGDRLP
+404 EQAEARHMEAGDRLP
-419 EAEEAQQIA
+419 EAEEALQGA
-428 DATAAAV
+428 DAAATAV
-435 RRELNQAEQQIRVED
+435 RRELNQAEQQIRVEET
-450 AHRVSSERS
+450 HRQASQRS
-459 LENLAQ
+459 LDSLAQ

-480 DLRVAAER
+480 DLRQLAER
-488 EAALSEAEDTL
+488 EAGLAEAEDTL
-499 ALRQAEMSDAQA
+499 ERQQGDIADAQA
-511 RLPGAQQ
+511 RLPAVQQ
-518 ALKEALESERH
+518 ALKQALDAERQ
-529 AQRRATELRARREAL
+529 AQRQATELKARRDAL

-567 GLKPLWQR
+567 ALKPLWQR
-575 LRVEAGWELALE
+575 IRVEAGWELALE

-595 ALPAEDGRV
+595 ALPADDGQA
-604 ALAALGDKV
+604 ALAALADKV

-622 GVPAEEASFPVP
+622 DAPADADADACPP
-634 KGARP
+634 PAGTQP
-639 LLSVVNAD
+639 LLARVGTDDAALAGVLAG
-647 PEWAEVM
+647 
-654 ASWLARFFVVDDLAP
+654 WLARVFVADDLGA
-669 WLERRS
+669 WLARRA
-675 ELPEGVSLVSREG
+675 ELPPGVVLVCREG
-688 QRLSRHALSHYAPDS
+688 RLLSRHALVHYAPDS

-718 ATEVDAAHDE
+718 AADVDRAQESAALAH
-728 AAMAREGVGEAE
+728 GSVGEAE
-740 ALATRL
+740 ALAGQL
-746 QDTLGNLRRDAQVLQ
+746 QDTLAGLRRDAQALQ

-775 QARVRYEERCGQID
+775 QARMRFEERCGQIE
-789 RDLGEIAHGEQAEQD
+789 RDLDEIEHGEQAERD

-810 TELERSRE
+810 TELERARE
-818 LADLQRGR
+818 MAELQRGR

-834 RERESALRETRA
+834 RERESSLRETRA

-853 ELQESRHSERECSSK
+853 ELQEARHSERECASK
-868 LEDIARN
+868 LDDIARN
-875 RALATEQLER
+875 RALASEQLER
-885 IAEELTERRESL
+885 IADELTERRETL

-904 VAAALQESVAL
+904 VANALQEAVAL
-915 RSTREAALA
+915 RAARETALA
-924 GARNTLEAVNG
+924 ESRNTLEGANAL
-935 QLRGLEE
+935 LRGLEE
-942 ERQRTEHAAA
+942 DRQRTEHAAA

-962 LRVQAAEMAEGQHM
+962 LRVQAAELAEGQHA

-982 EADEIALAPLLTAD
+982 QADEAQLAPLLTPD

-1003 REVGRLGR
+1003 RELARLGR
-1011 EIADLGP
+1011 EIAELGA

-1030 AERKNYLDMQTD
+1030 SERKAYLDAQGD

-1066 QETYNTVNRHF
+1066 QETYNTVNHHF

-1095 GDEILDAGISIVAQP
+1095 GDEILDAGITIVAQP

-1175 FIFISHSKITMEIAQ
+1175 FVFISHSKITMEIAQ
-1190 QLVGVTMQEQGAS
+1190 QLVGVTMQEQGVS

-1216 AESVAA
+1216 AETVAA

>member
-1 MGGALKKASD
+1 
-11 SPVASVLAGGII
+11 
-23 AAAAH
+23 
-28 AALQHRCCFFPSTRC
+28 
-43 LFRISV
+43 V

-104 RGDSMQDVIF
+104 RGGSMMDVIF

-148 IAVKRV
+148 VAVKRV
-154 LDRTGESS
+154 LDRSGEST
-162 YFINGI
+162 YYINGLQ
-168 HVRRKDVIDLFLG
+168 VRRKDVIDLFLG
-181 TGLGPRAYA
+181 TGRGPRAYA

-199 IIEARPEEVR
+199 IIEAKPEEVR

-232 RDARDNLTRLEDIRN
+232 SDARDNLTRLDDIRN
-247 ELGQQIG
+247 ELGQQLG
-254 KLEVQAAVAEK
+254 KLEAQAAVAEK
-265 YRQLNTSLSE
+265 YRQLSGSLAE
-275 RQNLLWLI
+275 RQNLLWLL
-283 KRNEARAEKARLAEE
+283 KRNEARAERTRLSDE

-320 ETVREAQFAANEG
+320 ETARDAQFAANEG
-333 VQLAQSALFAVSSE
+333 VQQAQAALFMVSSE

-357 LRDSRRILESR
+357 LRDSRRVLESR

-379 RSQLENLG
+379 RSQQENLAAEG
-387 ADRER
+387 ER
-392 WQSLLEN
+392 WQGLLEN

-404 EQAEMRHAEVGDRLP
+404 EQSAARHAEVSERLP
-419 EAEEAQQIA
+419 EAEEALRTA
-428 DATAAAV
+428 DAAAAAV

-450 AHRVSSERS
+450 AHRVSSERT
-459 LENLAQ
+459 LDTLAQ

-472 EQASVQAP
+472 EQASIQAP
-480 DLRVAAER
+480 DLRELAER
-488 EAALSEAEDTL
+488 EAALSEADDTL
-499 ALRQAEMSDAQA
+499 AQRQADISDAQGQ
-511 RLPGAQQ
+511 LPGAQQ
-518 ALKEALESERH
+518 ALKQALEAERH

-558 DWLKRHRLD
+558 DWLKRHHLD

-595 ALPAEDGRV
+595 ALPADDGRV
-604 ALAALGDKV
+604 ALAALSDKV
-613 PGAFAFLLA
+613 PGAFAFFLADSPAVADDACPTPEGLQPLASLVGADSDLTGVLA
-622 GVPAEEASFPVP
+622 G
-634 KGARP
+634 
-639 LLSVVNAD
+639 
-647 PEWAEVM
+647 
-654 ASWLARFFVVDDLAP
+654 WLARVFVADELGA
-669 WLERRS
+669 WLDRRA
-675 ELPEGVSLVSREG
+675 ELPSGAMLVSRDG
-688 QRLSRHALSHYAPDS
+688 RLLSRHALVHYAPDS
-703 RTHGVIERQREIDQL
+703 RTHGVIERQREIDHL
-718 ATEVDAAHDE
+718 GAEVDAAQDE
-728 AAMAREGVGEAE
+728 AALSHESVGEAE

-746 QDTLGNLRRDAQVLQ
+746 QDALGALRRDAQALQ
-761 ARVHAEQVEVLKLN
+761 ARVHTEQVEVLKLN
-775 QARVRYEERCGQID
+775 QARVRHEERCGQID
-789 RDLGEIAHGEQAEQD
+789 RDLGEITHAEQTESD

-818 LADLQRGR
+818 LAELQRGR
-826 LDAAEAVR
+826 LDTAETVR
-834 RERESALRETRA
+834 SERESSLRETRA
-846 LEQALAR
+846 LDQALSR
-853 ELQESRHSERECSSK
+853 DLQEARHSERECASK
-868 LEDIARN
+868 LDDIARN
-875 RALATEQLER
+875 RALAGEQLER

-897 LEIDEVS
+897 LEIDEAS
-904 VAAALQESVAL
+904 VAAALQDALAQRETRETALAASRNSLESV
-915 RSTREAALA
+915 
-924 GARNTLEAVNG
+924 NG
-935 QLRGLEE
+935 LLRGLEE
-942 ERQRTEHAAA
+942 DRQRTEHAAA

-962 LRVQAAEMAEGQHM
+962 LRVQASEMAEAQHV

-982 EADEIALAPLLTAD
+982 GADESALLPLLAPD
-996 LKEGSLQ
+996 LKETSLQ

-1011 EIADLGP
+1011 EIAELGP

-1024 DELRSA
+1024 DELKTA
-1030 AERKNYLDMQTD
+1030 AERKNYLDVQTE
-1042 DLLGAIETLEDA
+1042 DLLGAIEILEDA

-1066 QETYNTVNRHF
+1066 QETYNTVNLHF

-1175 FIFISHSKITMEIAQ
+1175 FVFISHSKITMEIAQ
-1190 QLVGVTMQEQGAS
+1190 QLVGVTMQEQGVS

-1216 AESVAA
+1216 AETVAA